1 MQKRRTCNICGND
14 SFKTIYRLRDF
25 NVIRCQK
32 CSTLCRDI
40 VFERAESEQLYSKD
54 YFCEL
59 QKEFF
64 FGNEKLREKA
74 FRDKMSIIDNLY
86 PRKGKL
92 LDIGCATGMFL
103 KVAKK
108 GGWCVQG
115 VEISRFASDYAID
128 KEGLNVHNCD
138 LLDVKAPSSSFDVVT
153 MWDAVDHSESPSEI
167 IGEVYRILKPGGIVA
182 LDTFMVDGL
191 LFALADCAYKLSFG
205 FVKYPSYKGYPLHHS
220 HYFSRKTIKY
230 LLKSHGFEIIL
241 QKGSNLDEKI
251 VRCGFFGKKI
261 VGLTN
266 LLTHIVGK
274 EMEML
279 IVGRKSSFNLS
290 RPHPGLMGRSP
301 NGKSAV

>member
-1 MQKRRTCNICGND
+1 MQKRKVCNICGNN

-54 YFCEL
+54 YFCDL
-59 QKEFF
+59 QKDFF

-74 FRDKMSIIDNLY
+74 FIDKMSIIDNLY

-103 KVAKK
+103 KVAKQR
-108 GGWCVQG
+108 GWSVQG
-115 VEISRFASDYAID
+115 VEISRFAADYAIK

-138 LLDVKAPSSSFDVVT
+138 LLDVKFPSCSFDVVT

-167 IGEVYRILKPGGIVA
+167 IGEVHRILKPGGIVA
-182 LDTFMVDGL
+182 LDTFMEDGL
-191 LFALADCAYKLSFG
+191 LFALANCAYKLSFG
-205 FVKYPSYKGYPLHHS
+205 FVKYPSHKAHPLHHS
-220 HYFSRKTIKY
+220 HYFSRETFKY
-230 LLKSHGFEIIL
+230 LLESHGFEVIC
-241 QKGSNLDEKI
+241 QKSTNLDAKV
-251 VRCGFFGKKI
+251 VRCGLFEKKI
-261 VGLTN
+261 VGLIN
-266 LLTHIVGK
+266 LLTHFVGK

-279 IVGRKSSFNLS
+279 IVGRKNE
-290 RPHPGLMGRSP
+290 P
-301 NGKSAV
+301 N